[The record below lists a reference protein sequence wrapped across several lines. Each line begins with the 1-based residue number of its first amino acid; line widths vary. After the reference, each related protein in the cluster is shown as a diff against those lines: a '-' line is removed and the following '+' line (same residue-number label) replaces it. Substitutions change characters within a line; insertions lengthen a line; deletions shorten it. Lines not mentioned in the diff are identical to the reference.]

1 MCKWNF
7 DFWHL
12 VQYLE
17 IYQVS
22 ELRKSMNDVVMG
34 VESLNNLAVNSR
46 FVLGFGCVIM

>member
-1 MCKWNF
+1 MDF
-7 DFWHL
+7 DPWHP

-22 ELRKSMNDVVMG
+22 GLRKPMNYVVMG
-34 VESLNNLAVNSR
+34 VESLNNLAIYSR